1 MVPMKKMDLPSL
13 TDSISKKKKYMNIKS
28 VMNFL
33 NLTISLSHPE
43 YNIGNN

>member
-1 MVPMKKMDLPSL
+1 MVPMEKMDLPSL
-13 TDSISKKKKYMNIKS
+13 TDSISKKYMNIKS

>member
-1 MVPMKKMDLPSL
+1 MVPMEKMDLPSL
-13 TDSISKKKKYMNIKS
+13 TDSISKKKYIMNIKS